1 MRHTKSVLRLLAI
14 TLFLAFI
21 CSFVPSVSAASR
33 EEQLQSKI
41 RQIIAQMPSSVV
53 SDADKSLYLHD
64 YIVKNV
70 AYEMVGDHQSAY
82 GALLDGKAVCA
93 GYADAYKRLLDAVGI
108 KATTITGYAYDAN
121 GNQERHAWTMLTID
135 GKCLFTDVTWDDPF
149 INGVQDPNY
158 VGHDYFH
165 ITLEQMSKNHIPDDS
180 FKSILP
186 ASCNH
191 TGYDFYSIMQSEG
204 SGYGI
209 FNDSTTVSNAIKY
222 FKYLGVVDGKDAFYC
237 EFRFDGDGAAW
248 IQNNWLQIA
257 KALGLS
263 GSLGLKYQYGGYA
276 LSMTVSGTLNKIVNV
291 TSISLNCLQLSM
303 TKAGETFQLITTIL
317 PENATSKA
325 VTYASTDPSVA
336 TVSQTGLITAL
347 SNGTAV
353 ITATSTSGN
362 ISASCLV
369 VVSIPEKPTQPETPP
384 TQPTQPTQPSTQ
396 PTNPP
401 VTEPT
406 VPPATLPTDPTAATD
421 PTVTT
426 EPSAPVDPTEPTDP
440 MEPTDPVDPTYPMDP
455 ACPTDPQE
463 TQKPMPTQDPNNTEP
478 TQNGT
483 DIPVTDENQTGNTQP
498 STDVQADA
506 QQSDVPHQRQEED
519 SANKAPIVILVV
531 LCPVMIIAAI
541 IIFKKIRKS

>member
-1 MRHTKSVLRLLAI
+1 MRHAKSVLRLLVI
-14 TLFLAFI
+14 TLVLSI
-21 CSFVPSVSAASR
+21 VCSLVPSVSAASR

-248 IQNNWLQIA
+248 IQNNWEQIA
-257 KALGLS
+257 RELGLT
-263 GSLGLKYQYGGYA
+263 GSIGLRYQYGGYA
-276 LSMTVSGTLNKIVNV
+276 LSMTVTGKLNKTVEV

-384 TQPTQPTQPSTQ
+384 TQPTQPTQP
-396 PTNPP
+396 TNPP

-406 VPPATLPTDPTAATD
+406 VPPVVQPTNPTEATAPKD
-421 PTVTT
+421 PTVDT
-426 EPSAPVDPTEPTDP
+426 EPSDPSAPEGPTDPTDP
-440 MEPTDPVDPTYPMDP
+440 MEPTEPTDPLDPID
-455 ACPTDPQE
+455 PTDPQE
-463 TQKPMPTQDPNNTEP
+463 PEETTPTQQDPIITEP
-478 TQNGT
+478 TQDAT
-483 DIPVTDENQTGNTQP
+483 DILNPEETQNNVTEQP
-498 STDVQADA
+498 SDTQSGTQTPDASQQHPDTDN
-506 QQSDVPHQRQEED
+506 SG
-519 SANKAPIVILVV
+519 KTILIIAAV
-531 LCPVMIIAAI
+531 LCPVVICGIVVII
-541 IIFKKIRKS
+541 KKNKES